1 LAGVEVAASQDV
13 LQMVWQG
20 GALGPGEAV
29 FEDLGEAD
37 APQMFAL
44 ARLTQP
50 GPFFERT
57 HALGDFI
64 GVKDDGGRL
73 LAMAG
78 ERLRPPGY
86 TEVSAI
92 CTHPDARGRGHGAA
106 LTQVVTSRILARGET
121 PFLHV
126 FAHNVGAIRIYE
138 ALGFTVRTT
147 MKMTVL
153 RRA

>member
-1 LAGVEVAASQDV
+1 
-13 LQMVWQG
+13 M
-20 GALGPGEAV
+20 P
-29 FEDLGEAD
+29 
-37 APQMFAL
+37 
-44 ARLTQP
+44 
-50 GPFFERT
+50 ERT
-57 HALGDFI
+57 SSGARPRPI
-64 GVKDDGGRL
+64 SKPTQ
-73 LAMAG
+73 
-78 ERLRPPGY
+78 RLRLW
-86 TEVSAI
+86 
-92 CTHPDARGRGHGAA
+92 R